1 MANSYQPGKSSR
13 PDTAM
18 NLGKSAAD
26 HVVIP
31 INIDPTTNNPV
42 LANPDQQTV
51 YVPQNKHIQWE
62 CTQKFTVWFDDP
74 DSGRRMSKAAKS
86 LNRAYPFAQEMHAS
100 DFRYTG
106 MPFEYHIDT
115 DGGTLDPTIIVTK
128 PA

>member
-1 MANSYQPGKSSR
+1 MANTYQPGKSSR

-18 NLGKSAAD
+18 NLGKKPAD
-26 HVVIP
+26 HVVIQV
-31 INIDPTTNNPV
+31 NIDPVTHNPV

-51 YVPQNKHIQWE
+51 YVPQNKHILWE

-74 DSGRRMSKAAKS
+74 DSGRRTSKAGKS
-86 LNRAYPFAQEMHAS
+86 LDKGYAFAQELHAS

-106 MPFEYHIDT
+106 MPYEYHIDT
-115 DGGTLDPTIIVTK
+115 DGGTLDPSIIVTK

>member
-1 MANSYQPGKSSR
+1 MANTYEPGKSSR

-18 NLGKSAAD
+18 NLGKKPAD
-26 HVVIP
+26 HVVIQV
-31 INIDPTTNNPV
+31 NIDPVTLNPV

-51 YVPQNKHIQWE
+51 YVPQNKHILWE

-74 DSGRRMSKAAKS
+74 DSGRRTSKAGKS
-86 LNRAYPFAQEMHAS
+86 LDKGYAFAQELHAS

-106 MPFEYHIDT
+106 MPYEYHIDT
-115 DGGTLDPTIIVTK
+115 DGGTLDPSIIVTK